1 MIKSCTNRLSGFILF
16 LVLAGC
22 NSKSD
27 RQVIE
32 FKPLEDLNYTMDS
45 IPAGTPLKLIAYSGG
60 VPNTEDEVYYFQ
72 FIGVDER
79 NSDTMRIL
87 STLISFTDAASVSGK
102 TYTPTSQY
110 NPDKR
115 ISDAVFYPQDSIK
128 NLLINLSVP
137 GIPESVVQELKKID
151 ETGSKNLSKKQYVAI
166 NKSIDIFEKNYK
178 TVIGVLHFTE
188 TPW

>member
-1 MIKSCTNRLSGFILF
+1 MIKFFKNWLPGFILF

-22 NSKSD
+22 GSKSD

-60 VPNTEDEVYYFQ
+60 VPNTEEEIYYFQ
-72 FIGVDER
+72 FIGVDEQ
-79 NSDTMRIL
+79 NSDTIRIL
-87 STLISFTDAASVSGK
+87 STLISFTDEKSATGK

-110 NPDKR
+110 NPGKR
-115 ISDAVFYPQDSIK
+115 IIDAVFYPQDSIQ
-128 NLLINLSVP
+128 NMLINLSVP
-137 GIPESVVQELKKID
+137 EIPESIAEELKKID
-151 ETGSKNLSKKQYVAI
+151 GAGSKNVTKKQLVAI

-178 TVIGVLHFTE
+178 TVKGVLHFNE
-188 TPW
+188 SPW